1 MRCQFSPDAVR
12 RASDPVVAYEGEL
25 EEIGSVG
32 RISLF
37 NAGQWYLFH
46 EDSRFTDTR
55 DPRRSTDSNTER
67 LSSLEEH
74 PNLRIIK
81 PGEHVRYPLGF
92 TFTSHHCFTLG
103 PCPD

>member
-25 EEIGSVG
+25 EEIGSVC

-37 NAGQWYLFH
+37 NACQWYLFH
-46 EDSRFTDTR
+46 ENSRFTDMR
-55 DPRRSTDSNTER
+55 GPGRSTDTNTER

-81 PGEHVRYPLGF
+81 SSEHVRYPPGL
-92 TFTSHHCFTLG
+92 TITSHHCFTLG
-103 PCPD
+103 QCPD